1 MDWFFDGKLNFSK
14 HLLFIIPKELTQ
26 EEVGRKKILQK
37 EKEKNSDL
45 KPQILVISPKWQNWK
60 ED

>member
-45 KPQILVISPKWQNWK
+45 KPQTLVISPKWQNWK

>member
-14 HLLFIIPKELTQ
+14 HSLFIIPKELTQ

-45 KPQILVISPKWQNWK
+45 KP
-60 ED
+60 